1 MNLKRT
7 LVSVVMVAALGASLT
22 ACYTGP
28 RPTPQPT
35 STSVFVPAPG
45 PTDADV
51 SPDAGTN
58 TPSSPETT
66 AADSSAK

>member
-7 LVSVVMVAALGASLT
+7 LVSVIAVAALGASLT

-28 RPTPQPT
+28 KPTPQPT

-45 PTDADV
+45 PTDAT
-51 SPDAGTN
+51 SAPDAGGDN
-58 TPSSPETT
+58 GAAPTT
-66 AADSSAK
+66 APSTP